1 MTDAALV
8 TQRTR
13 YALEADSKLAQHYS
27 LLPTF
32 LRRAG
37 PAEEAS
43 ARGGLAASFQGRPA
57 RPSPPSSQQAGHL
70 HGRVHLAAAD
80 AVTTRERGNHR

>member
-13 YALEADSKLAQHYS
+13 YTLEADSKLAQRCS

-32 LRRAG
+32 LRRPLRRRKFPPGA
-37 PAEEAS
+37 A
-43 ARGGLAASFQGRPA
+43 LTASFQGRPGPA
-57 RPSPPSSQQAGHL
+57 
-70 HGRVHLAAAD
+70 
-80 AVTTRERGNHR
+80 